1 MLPSIE
7 NSEWFEDPM
16 DIIAIPNNAPIIVK
30 KILKLIVSFKNILL
44 IMAANTGEVLKINN
58 ALATEVIS
66 MAAIKNIEPNPWQ
79 IINIIPFIP
88 GFFIKSLACFK

>member
-1 MLPSIE
+1 
-7 NSEWFEDPM
+7 
-16 DIIAIPNNAPIIVK
+16 
-30 KILKLIVSFKNILL
+30 
-44 IMAANTGEVLKINN
+44 MAANTGEVLKINN